1 MKERHKIQVFQRELP
16 LCLEIVTQLPKPKL
30 LRGENSRFEMQSQIT
45 YMDNL
50 SVLSRLQVRGI
61 EMRCF
66 SSFPKGKKSIGK
78 TNGPVAKE
86 PYLASVTSSTTDTV
100 SGDSGGNN
108 KKEEKDGQG
117 NKGDTGYR
125 SCTVGSCMLFSSTTW
140 WFTWSSVEINLVGYV
155 ILYDWMNM

>member
-1 MKERHKIQVFQRELP
+1 MCQNRLP
-16 LCLEIVTQLPKPKL
+16 VCHQHINL
-30 LRGENSRFEMQSQIT
+30 LRTRENNIFQMQLQIT

-50 SVLSRLQVRGI
+50 SVWSRLQGNGRRSKLKAIVM
-61 EMRCF
+61 EMKRKRVLF
-66 SSFPKGKKSIGK
+66 SLSKRAKSIGK

-86 PYLASVTSSTTDTV
+86 PSLAPATSSTTDTV

-108 KKEEKDGQG
+108 KKEEKDRQG
-117 NKGDTGYR
+117 NKGKTGYR

-140 WFTWSSVEINLVGYV
+140 WFIWYSVEINLVGYV